1 MKLHENIDDNDD
13 RNFLDNDIYS
23 GETSGHD
30 MYEEDDNDNDDGYSH
45 RVDRD
50 AFHRD
55 SESRQMLM
63 TCDKFSSQA
72 PPQLETVVI
81 PRNW

>member
-1 MKLHENIDDNDD
+1 
-13 RNFLDNDIYS
+13 
-23 GETSGHD
+23 
-30 MYEEDDNDNDDGYSH
+30 MYEEDDNDKDDGHNH

-63 TCDKFSSQA
+63 TCRKLSSKA
-72 PPQLETVVI
+72 PPQVESVVI